1 MKFLVAINS
10 LLRTLAALVF
20 VGLLVA
26 VAYFGYTEY
35 FARERAQQAMKA
47 ELDQTKE
54 TLARTAS
61 ELEQRREQV
70 SALTEQVADL
80 RSEVAEK
87 QKQIERLQTA
97 VRLLKVDR
105 RVAYLDCLELQPGD
119 DGNPP
124 RAKLRFVEIDPHG
137 RPVGEPRLLE
147 VAGDKV
153 YVDALVVKFE
163 DRLVEE
169 SDPLR
174 AASLCLF
181 QRIFGDRQ
189 SPAEGVPV
197 DAEDQQP
204 QVYRSGEAMT
214 EFERE
219 LWGQFWDYARD
230 EQKAKAAG
238 IRAAHGQAVY
248 LAMEPGTRYKIT
260 IRASDGLTL
269 TREGPIPADVNG
281 AL

>member
-1 MKFLVAINS
+1 MKFLMAINS
-10 LLRTLAALVF
+10 LLRTLAGLAF

-47 ELDQTKE
+47 ELDETKNK
-54 TLARTAS
+54 LAQTAS
-61 ELEQRREQV
+61 ELQERLQQV
-70 SALTEQVADL
+70 NVLTEQVADL
-80 RSEVAEK
+80 RTEVAEK

-105 RVAYLDCLELQPGD
+105 RVAYLDCLRLQPGD
-119 DGNPP
+119 DQNPP
-124 RAKLRFVEIDPHG
+124 RAQLRFVEIDPQG

-147 VAGDKV
+147 VMGDKV

-163 DRLVEE
+163 DRFVEE

-189 SPAEGVPV
+189 SPAQGVLV
-197 DAEDQQP
+197 DEEDRQP
-204 QVYRSGEAMT
+204 RVYQSGNAMT
-214 EFERE
+214 DFERE
-219 LWGQFWDYARD
+219 LWRQFWDYARD
-230 EQKAKAAG
+230 EEKAKAAG

-269 TREGPIPADVNG
+269 TREGPIPADLNG